1 MTILLFGILSE
12 YIDKDQVP
20 WDSFQTIGDMEVFLR
35 NQFPLLK
42 DIPIQFAV
50 NHQMASANFVV
61 EDVKELALMPP
72 FSGG

>member
-12 YIDKDQVP
+12 YIAKDQVP
-20 WDSFQTIGDMEVFLR
+20 WDSFNTIGDMEVFLK
-35 NQFPLLK
+35 NQFPLLN

-50 NHQMASANFVV
+50 NQQMVAANFVLD
-61 EDVKELALMPP
+61 DVKELALMPP